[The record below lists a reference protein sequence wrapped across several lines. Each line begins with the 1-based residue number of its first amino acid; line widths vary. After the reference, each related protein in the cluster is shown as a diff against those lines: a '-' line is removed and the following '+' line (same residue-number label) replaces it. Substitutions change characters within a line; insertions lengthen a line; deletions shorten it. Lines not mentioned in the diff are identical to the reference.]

1 MKQKHA
7 AAGKLRRF
15 FIPLTIILLG
25 ILIALFIPWNAWSL
39 SSQPHPAQ
47 SYEEAVQRIESLQ
60 ADHRSKMNPACT
72 AQFMTHGQKVKEA
85 IVLVHGYTNCPTE
98 FVPLGKE
105 FYDLGYNVL
114 IAPLPHH
121 GLADRLNDEQGQ
133 LSAKELAAYTD
144 HVVDIAQGLGDQVT
158 ILGYSGGGVVTA
170 WAAQNRADVDTA
182 VVMSPAFGFLA
193 IPTLLTAPVMNIVLA
208 SPDVFVWWEPEL
220 QAKSGFAYTYPR
232 YSKHAL
238 AQILRFGYSVQVSAW
253 LRPPSARRIF
263 VVTNANDDSVNNALT
278 AKVAQSWL
286 KHNAQLTIYEFP
298 VSLKLP
304 HDLIDANRSDANT
317 EFVDQKL
324 IDLITK

>member
-1 MKQKHA
+1 MKQKHS

-25 ILIALFIPWNAWSL
+25 TLIALFIPWNAWSL

-60 ADHRSKMNPACT
+60 ADHQSEMNPVCT
-72 AQFMTHGQKVKEA
+72 AQFMTHGQKVKDA

-98 FVPLGKE
+98 FVPLGKQ

-121 GLADRLNDEQGQ
+121 GLANRMNDEQGQ

-144 HVVDIAQGLGDQVT
+144 NVVDIAQGLGDQVT

-182 VVMSPAFGFLA
+182 VVMSPAFGYLA
-193 IPTLLTAPVMNIVLA
+193 IPTPLTAPVMNIVLA

-238 AQILRFGYSVQVSAW
+238 AQILRFGFSVQVNAW
-253 LRPPSARRIF
+253 LRPPSAKRIF

-278 AKVAQSWL
+278 AKVAQSWR
-286 KHNAQLTIYEFP
+286 KHNAQLTTYEFP

-304 HDLIDANRSDANT
+304 HDLIDANKPDGNT